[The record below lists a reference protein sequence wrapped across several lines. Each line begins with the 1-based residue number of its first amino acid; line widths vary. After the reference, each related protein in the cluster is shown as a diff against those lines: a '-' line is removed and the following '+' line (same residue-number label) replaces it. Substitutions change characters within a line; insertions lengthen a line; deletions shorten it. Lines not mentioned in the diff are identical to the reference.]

1 MTDNPL
7 SNPSFT
13 KLFVAQIIALVGTGL
28 STVALSLL
36 AYDMAGGRA
45 GTVLGIA
52 LAFKMIAYVFF
63 APIIGGI
70 VHRVSRKSFLITMD
84 ALRALIVLLMP
95 FVSEIWHIYVLIFLL
110 NLFSA
115 GFKPVFQ
122 AVIPDILNNDEQFGK
137 ALAYS
142 RVAYDLE
149 NILSPTLAGIGLLFF
164 TYTSL
169 FVFNSV
175 AFIISALIIIIT
187 LLPKPK
193 PVERS
198 GNFIDEITYGVVS
211 YFKTP
216 RLRSLLVLYIGIA
229 VGSSMVIVNTV
240 IYVKEYLML
249 PDTTLALFFA
259 CSGLGSMFMA
269 FTYPL
274 LAKKFNDKTIIQLG
288 ILALSIS
295 LFLMSYEPSFIF
307 ALINWFLIGTGLSLS
322 QIPAGKIVNMSAN
335 PNDRTAY
342 FSAQFSLSHMCWL
355 IGYLAA
361 GQLVYIFG
369 FSFTAIF
376 FACIVSICLIYS
388 VLFWPNE
395 DEDNILIHTH
405 TKLSHQ
411 HTHDHDDHHQHMH
424 RDNSEDAIHS
434 HEHSHEEITHKH
446 PFHIDIHHQNW
457 PSK

>member
-122 AVIPDILNNDEQFGK
+122 AVIPDILNNDEQYGK

-164 TYTSL
+164 TYTGL

-198 GNFIDEITYGVVS
+198 GNFIDEITYGVIS

-259 CSGLGSMFMA
+259 CSGLGSMLMA

-274 LAKKFNDKTIIQLG
+274 LAKKFKDKTIIQLG

-361 GQLVYIFG
+361 GQLVYVFG
-369 FSFTAIF
+369 FSFTAVF

-405 TKLSHQ
+405 TNLTHQ
-411 HTHDHDDHHQHMH
+411 HSHDHDDHHQHVH
-424 RDNSEDAIHS
+424 RDNSDDAIHS

>member
-7 SNPSFT
+7 SNPSFIR
-13 KLFVAQIIALVGTGL
+13 LFSAQIIALVGTGL

-36 AYDMAGGRA
+36 AYDMAGGKA

-52 LAFKMIAYVFF
+52 LAFKMVAYVFF

-70 VHRVSRKSFLITMD
+70 VHRISRKSFLISMD
-84 ALRALIVLLMP
+84 VLRAIIVLLMP
-95 FVSEIWHIYVLIFLL
+95 FVSEIWHIYLLIFLL

-122 AVIPDILNNDEQFGK
+122 AVIPDILNNDEQYGK

-164 TYTSL
+164 SYSGL
-169 FVFNSV
+169 FVFNSF
-175 AFIISALIIIIT
+175 AFVISALIIIIT
-187 LLPKPK
+187 LLPKSK

-198 GNFIDEITYGVVS
+198 GNFINEITYGVIS

-229 VGSSMVIVNTV
+229 IGSSMVIVNTV

-249 PDTTLALFFA
+249 SDSTLAIFFA
-259 CSGLGSMFMA
+259 SSGFGSMLMA
-269 FTYPL
+269 FMYPL
-274 LAKKFNDKTIIQLG
+274 IAKKLNDKAIIQIG
-288 ILALSIS
+288 IVTLAIS
-295 LFLMSYEPSFIF
+295 LFLMSYEPSFEL
-307 ALINWFLIGTGLSLS
+307 ALVNWFLIGAGLSLS

-335 PNDRTAY
+335 PNDRNAY
-342 FSAQFSLSHMCWL
+342 FSAQFSLSHLCWL
-355 IGYLAA
+355 FGYLAA

-369 FSFTAIF
+369 FSYTSIF
-376 FACIVSICLIYS
+376 FACVVSICLIYS

-395 DEDNILIHTH
+395 EDDNVLTHTH
-405 TKLSHQ
+405 SDLTHQ
-411 HTHDHDDHHQHMH
+411 HTHEHDDHHQHQH
-424 RDNSEDAIHS
+424 SGNSDKKDHS
-434 HEHSHEEITHKH
+434 HEHSHEKITHKH
-446 PFHIDIHHQNW
+446 PFHIDIHHQDW
-457 PSK
+457 PTS

>member
-122 AVIPDILNNDEQFGK
+122 AVIPDILNNDEQYGK

-164 TYTSL
+164 TYTGL

-175 AFIISALIIIIT
+175 AFVISALIIIIT

-198 GNFIDEITYGVVS
+198 GNFIDEITYGIVS

-269 FTYPL
+269 FTYPVI
-274 LAKKFNDKTIIQLG
+274 AKQLNDKSIIQLG
-288 ILALSIS
+288 ILTLSIS
-295 LFLMSYEPSFIF
+295 LFFMSYEPSFNF

-395 DEDNILIHTH
+395 DEENILIHTH
-405 TKLSHQ
+405 TSLTHQ

-424 RDNSEDAIHS
+424 TDNSENDIHS
-434 HEHSHEEITHKH
+434 HEHSHDEITHKH

>member
-122 AVIPDILNNDEQFGK
+122 AVIPDILNNDEQYGK

-164 TYTSL
+164 TYTGL

-198 GNFIDEITYGVVS
+198 GNFIDEITYGVIS

-259 CSGLGSMFMA
+259 CSGLGSMLMA

-369 FSFTAIF
+369 FSFTAVF

-395 DEDNILIHTH
+395 DEGNILIHTH
-405 TKLSHQ
+405 TKLTHLHS
-411 HTHDHDDHHQHMH
+411 HDHDDHHHHVH

>member
-122 AVIPDILNNDEQFGK
+122 AVIPDILNNDEQYGK

-164 TYTSL
+164 TYTGL

-259 CSGLGSMFMA
+259 CSGLGSMLMA

-361 GQLVYIFG
+361 GQLVYVFG
-369 FSFTAIF
+369 FSFTAVF

-405 TKLSHQ
+405 TNLTHQ
-411 HTHDHDDHHQHMH
+411 HSHDHDDHHQHVH

>member
-122 AVIPDILNNDEQFGK
+122 AVIPDILNNDEQYGK

-164 TYTSL
+164 TYTGL

-198 GNFIDEITYGVVS
+198 GNFIDEITYGVIS

-269 FTYPL
+269 FTYPVI
-274 LAKKFNDKTIIQLG
+274 AKQLNDKSIIQLG
-288 ILALSIS
+288 ILTLSIS
-295 LFLMSYEPSFIF
+295 LFFMSYEPSFNF

-395 DEDNILIHTH
+395 DEENILIHTH
-405 TKLSHQ
+405 TSLTHQ

-424 RDNSEDAIHS
+424 TDNSENDIHS
-434 HEHSHEEITHKH
+434 HEHSHDEITHKH

>member
-122 AVIPDILNNDEQFGK
+122 AVIPDILNNDQQYGK

-164 TYTSL
+164 TYTGL

-175 AFIISALIIIIT
+175 AFVISALIIIIT

-259 CSGLGSMFMA
+259 CSGLGSMLMA

-274 LAKKFNDKTIIQLG
+274 IAKQLNDKAIIQLG
-288 ILALSIS
+288 ILTLSIS
-295 LFLMSYEPSFIF
+295 LFFMSYEPSFNF
-307 ALINWFLIGTGLSLS
+307 ALINWFIIGTGLSLS

-395 DEDNILIHTH
+395 AEENILIHTH
-405 TKLSHQ
+405 KSLTHQ
-411 HTHDHDDHHQHMH
+411 HTHDHDDHHQHVH
-424 RDNSEDAIHS
+424 TDNSEKTIHS
-434 HEHSHEEITHKH
+434 HEHSHDEITHKH

>member
-1 MTDNPL
+1 MTNNPL
-7 SNPSFT
+7 SNPSFA
-13 KLFVAQIIALVGTGL
+13 KLFTAQIIALVGTGL

-52 LAFKMIAYVFF
+52 LAFKMVAYVFF

-70 VHRVSRKSFLITMD
+70 VHRISRKSFLIAMD
-84 ALRALIVLLMP
+84 VLRAAIVLLMP
-95 FVSEIWHIYVLIFLL
+95 FVSEIWHIYALIFLL

-122 AVIPDILNNDEQFGK
+122 AVIPDILNNDEQYGK

-164 TYTSL
+164 TYTGL

-175 AFIISALIIIIT
+175 AFVISAMIIIIT

-198 GNFIDEITYGVVS
+198 GNFIDEVTYGVIS

-240 IYVKEYLML
+240 IYVKDYLML

-259 CSGLGSMFMA
+259 CSGLGSMLMA
-269 FTYPL
+269 FTYPVI
-274 LAKKFNDKTIIQLG
+274 AKKLDDKTVIQIG
-288 ILALSIS
+288 ILTLAIS
-295 LFLMSYEPSFIF
+295 LFLMSYEPAFSS
-307 ALINWFLIGTGLSLS
+307 ALINWFLIGAGLSLS
-322 QIPAGKIVNMSAN
+322 QIPSGKIVNMSAN

-369 FSFTAIF
+369 FSYTAVF

-388 VLFWPNE
+388 VLFWPN
-395 DEDNILIHTH
+395 DEEENSLTHTH
-405 TKLSHQ
+405 TNLTHQ
-411 HTHDHDDHHQHMH
+411 HTHKHDDHHQHKH
-424 RDNSEDAIHS
+424 TASLDDNNHS
-434 HEHSHEEITHKH
+434 HEHNHDKITHKH
-446 PFHIDIHHQNW
+446 PFHIDIHHQDW
-457 PSK
+457 PSN

>member
-1 MTDNPL
+1 MTNNPL
-7 SNPSFT
+7 SNPSFS
-13 KLFVAQIIALVGTGL
+13 KLFAAQIIALVGTGL

-52 LAFKMIAYVFF
+52 LAFKMVAYVFF

-70 VHRVSRKSFLITMD
+70 VHRISRKVFLISMD
-84 ALRALIVLLMP
+84 VLRAIIVLLMP

-122 AVIPDILNNDEQFGK
+122 AVIPDILNNDEQYGK

-164 TYTSL
+164 TYSGL

-175 AFIISALIIIIT
+175 AFVISALIIIIT

-198 GNFIDEITYGVVS
+198 GNFIDEITYGVIS

-240 IYVKEYLML
+240 IYVKDYLML

-259 CSGLGSMFMA
+259 CSGLGSMLMA
-269 FTYPL
+269 FTYPVI
-274 LAKKFNDKTIIQLG
+274 AKKFDDKTVIQIG
-288 ILALSIS
+288 ILTLAIS
-295 LFLMSYEPSFIF
+295 LFLMSYEPTFSS
-307 ALINWFLIGTGLSLS
+307 ALINWFLIGAGLSLS

-342 FSAQFSLSHMCWL
+342 FSAQFSLSHLCWL

-361 GQLVYIFG
+361 GQLVYI
-369 FSFTAIF
+369 
-376 FACIVSICLIYS
+376 CLLYTS
-388 VLFWPNE
+388 P
-395 DEDNILIHTH
+395 
-405 TKLSHQ
+405 SP
-411 HTHDHDDHHQHMH
+411 
-424 RDNSEDAIHS
+424 RD
-434 HEHSHEEITHKH
+434 
-446 PFHIDIHHQNW
+446 
-457 PSK
+457 

>member
-1 MTDNPL
+1 MPNNPL
-7 SNPSFT
+7 QNPSFA
-13 KLFVAQIIALVGTGL
+13 KLFTAQIIALVGTGL

-52 LAFKMIAYVFF
+52 LAFKMVAYVFF

-70 VHRVSRKSFLITMD
+70 VHRISRKSFLIAMD
-84 ALRALIVLLMP
+84 VLRAAIVLLMP
-95 FVSEIWHIYVLIFLL
+95 FVSEIWHIYALIFLL

-122 AVIPDILNNDEQFGK
+122 AVIPDILNNDEQYGK

-164 TYTSL
+164 TYTGL

-175 AFIISALIIIIT
+175 AFVISAMIIIIT

-198 GNFIDEITYGVVS
+198 GNFIDEVTYGVIS

-240 IYVKEYLML
+240 IYVKDYLML

-259 CSGLGSMFMA
+259 CSGLGSMLMA
-269 FTYPL
+269 FTYPVI
-274 LAKKFNDKTIIQLG
+274 AKKLEDKTVIQIG
-288 ILALSIS
+288 ILTLAIS
-295 LFLMSYEPSFIF
+295 LFLMSYEPAFSS
-307 ALINWFLIGTGLSLS
+307 ALINWFLIGAGLSLS

-369 FSFTAIF
+369 FSYTAVF

-388 VLFWPNE
+388 VLFWSNE
-395 DEDNILIHTH
+395 EEENILTHTH
-405 TKLSHQ
+405 TNLTHQ
-411 HTHDHDDHHQHMH
+411 HTHRHDDHHQHKH
-424 RDNSEDAIHS
+424 TASLDDNNHS
-434 HEHSHEEITHKH
+434 HEHNHDKITHKH

-457 PSK
+457 PSN

>member
-122 AVIPDILNNDEQFGK
+122 AVIPDILNNDEQYGK

-164 TYTSL
+164 TYTGL

-175 AFIISALIIIIT
+175 AFVISALIIIIT

-198 GNFIDEITYGVVS
+198 GNFIDEITYGIVS

-269 FTYPL
+269 FTYPVI
-274 LAKKFNDKTIIQLG
+274 AKQLNDKSIIQLG
-288 ILALSIS
+288 ILTLSIS
-295 LFLMSYEPSFIF
+295 LFFMSYEPSFNF

-355 IGYLAA
+355 VGYLAA

-395 DEDNILIHTH
+395 DEENILIHTH
-405 TKLSHQ
+405 TSLTHQ

-424 RDNSEDAIHS
+424 TDNSENDIHS
-434 HEHSHEEITHKH
+434 HEHSHDEITHKH

>member
-122 AVIPDILNNDEQFGK
+122 AVIPDILNNDEQYGK

-164 TYTSL
+164 TYTGL

-175 AFIISALIIIIT
+175 AFVISALIIIIT

-198 GNFIDEITYGVVS
+198 GNFIDEITYGIVS

-269 FTYPL
+269 FTYPVI
-274 LAKKFNDKTIIQLG
+274 AKQLNDKSIIQLG
-288 ILALSIS
+288 ILTLSIS
-295 LFLMSYEPSFIF
+295 LFFMSYEPSFNF

-395 DEDNILIHTH
+395 DEENILIHTH
-405 TKLSHQ
+405 TSLTHQ
-411 HTHDHDDHHQHMH
+411 HTHDHDDHHQHQH
-424 RDNSEDAIHS
+424 TGSLDDNNHS
-434 HEHSHEEITHKH
+434 HEHNHDKITHKH

-457 PSK
+457 PSN

>member
-1 MTDNPL
+1 MPNNPL
-7 SNPSFT
+7 QNPSFA
-13 KLFVAQIIALVGTGL
+13 KLFTAQIIALVGTGL

-52 LAFKMIAYVFF
+52 LAFKMVAYVFF

-70 VHRVSRKSFLITMD
+70 VHRISRKSFLIAMD
-84 ALRALIVLLMP
+84 VLRAAIVLLMP
-95 FVSEIWHIYVLIFLL
+95 FVSEIWHIYALIFLL

-122 AVIPDILNNDEQFGK
+122 AVIPDILNNDEQYGK

-164 TYTSL
+164 TYTGL

-175 AFIISALIIIIT
+175 AFVISAMIIIIT

-198 GNFIDEITYGVVS
+198 GNFIDEVTYGVIS

-240 IYVKEYLML
+240 IYVKDYLML

-259 CSGLGSMFMA
+259 CSGLGSMLMA
-269 FTYPL
+269 FTYPVI
-274 LAKKFNDKTIIQLG
+274 AKKLDDKTVIQLG
-288 ILALSIS
+288 ILTLAIS
-295 LFLMSYEPSFIF
+295 LFLMSYEPAFSS
-307 ALINWFLIGTGLSLS
+307 ALINWFLIGAGLSLS

-369 FSFTAIF
+369 FSYTAVF

-395 DEDNILIHTH
+395 EEENILTHTH
-405 TKLSHQ
+405 TNLTHQ
-411 HTHDHDDHHQHMH
+411 HTHKHDDHHQHQH
-424 RDNSEDAIHS
+424 TGSLDDNNHS
-434 HEHSHEEITHKH
+434 HEHNHDKITHKH

-457 PSK
+457 PSN

>member
-122 AVIPDILNNDEQFGK
+122 AVIPDILNNDEQYGK

-164 TYTSL
+164 TYTGL

-175 AFIISALIIIIT
+175 AFVISALIIIIT

-198 GNFIDEITYGVVS
+198 GNFIDEITYGIVS

-269 FTYPL
+269 FTYPVI
-274 LAKKFNDKTIIQLG
+274 AKQLNDKSIIQLG
-288 ILALSIS
+288 ILTLSIS
-295 LFLMSYEPSFIF
+295 LFFMSYEPSFNF

-361 GQLVYIFG
+361 GQLAYIFG

-395 DEDNILIHTH
+395 DEENILIHTH
-405 TKLSHQ
+405 TSLTHQ

-424 RDNSEDAIHS
+424 TDNSENDIHS
-434 HEHSHEEITHKH
+434 HEHSHDEITHKH

>member
-122 AVIPDILNNDEQFGK
+122 AVIPDILNNDEQYGK

-164 TYTSL
+164 TYTGL

-198 GNFIDEITYGVVS
+198 GNFIDEITYGVIS

-259 CSGLGSMFMA
+259 CSGLGSMLMA

-361 GQLVYIFG
+361 GQLVYVFG
-369 FSFTAIF
+369 FSFTAVF

-405 TKLSHQ
+405 TNLTHQ
-411 HTHDHDDHHQHMH
+411 HSHDHDDHHQHVH

>member
-1 MTDNPL
+1 MINNPL
-7 SNPSFT
+7 SNPSFS
-13 KLFVAQIIALVGTGL
+13 KLFAAQIIALVGTGL

-52 LAFKMIAYVFF
+52 LAFKMVAYVFF
-63 APIIGGI
+63 APIIGGV
-70 VHRVSRKSFLITMD
+70 VHRISRKSFLISMD
-84 ALRALIVLLMP
+84 VLRAVIVLLMP
-95 FVSEIWHIYVLIFLL
+95 FVSEI
-110 NLFSA
+110 S
-115 GFKPVFQ
+115 
-122 AVIPDILNNDEQFGK
+122 DILNNDEQYGK

-164 TYTSL
+164 TYTGL

-175 AFIISALIIIIT
+175 AFVISALIIIIT

-198 GNFIDEITYGVVS
+198 GNFIDEISYGVIS

-240 IYVKEYLML
+240 IYVKDYLML

-259 CSGLGSMFMA
+259 CSGLGSMLMA
-269 FTYPL
+269 FTYPVI
-274 LAKKFNDKTIIQLG
+274 AKKLDDKAVIQIG
-288 ILALSIS
+288 IVTLAIS
-295 LFLMSYEPSFIF
+295 LFLMSYEPTFSF

-342 FSAQFSLSHMCWL
+342 FSAQFSLSHLCWL

-369 FSFTAIF
+369 FSYTAVF

-395 DEDNILIHTH
+395 EEENILTHTH
-405 TKLSHQ
+405 KSLTHQ
-411 HTHDHDDHHQHMH
+411 HTHKHDDHHQHKH
-424 RDNSEDAIHS
+424 RDNIDDTNHS
-434 HEHSHEEITHKH
+434 HEHRHDKITHKH

-457 PSK
+457 PSN

>member
-164 TYTSL
+164 TYTGL

-175 AFIISALIIIIT
+175 AFIISAFIIIIT

-198 GNFIDEITYGVVS
+198 GNFIDEITYGVIS

-259 CSGLGSMFMA
+259 CSGLGSMLMA
-269 FTYPL
+269 FAYPL

-361 GQLVYIFG
+361 GQLVYVFG
-369 FSFTAIF
+369 FSFTAVF

-405 TKLSHQ
+405 TNLTHQ
-411 HTHDHDDHHQHMH
+411 HSHDHDDHHQHVH
-424 RDNSEDAIHS
+424 RDNSDDAIHS

-446 PFHIDIHHQNW
+446 QFHIDIHHQNW

>member
-122 AVIPDILNNDEQFGK
+122 AVIPDILNNDEQYGK

-164 TYTSL
+164 TYTGL

-175 AFIISALIIIIT
+175 AFVISALIIIIT

-198 GNFIDEITYGVVS
+198 GNFIDEITYGIVS

-259 CSGLGSMFMA
+259 CSGLGSMLMA

-361 GQLVYIFG
+361 GQLVYVFG
-369 FSFTAIF
+369 FSFTAVF

-405 TKLSHQ
+405 TNLTHQ
-411 HTHDHDDHHQHMH
+411 HSHDHDDHHQHVH
-424 RDNSEDAIHS
+424 RDNSDDAIHS

>member
-122 AVIPDILNNDEQFGK
+122 AVIPDILNNDEQYGK

-164 TYTSL
+164 TYTGL

-198 GNFIDEITYGVVS
+198 GNFIDEITYGVIS

-259 CSGLGSMFMA
+259 CSGLGSMLMA

-361 GQLVYIFG
+361 GQLVYVFG
-369 FSFTAIF
+369 FSFTAVF

-405 TKLSHQ
+405 TNLTHQ
-411 HTHDHDDHHQHMH
+411 HTHDHDDHHQHVH

>member
-122 AVIPDILNNDEQFGK
+122 AVIPDILNNDEQYGK

-164 TYTSL
+164 TYTGL

-198 GNFIDEITYGVVS
+198 GNFIDEITYGVIS

-259 CSGLGSMFMA
+259 CSGLGSMLMA

-361 GQLVYIFG
+361 GQLVYVFG
-369 FSFTAIF
+369 FSFTAVF

-405 TKLSHQ
+405 TNLTHQ
-411 HTHDHDDHHQHMH
+411 HSHDHDDHHQHVH
-424 RDNSEDAIHS
+424 RDNSDDAIHS

>member
-122 AVIPDILNNDEQFGK
+122 AVIPDILNNDEQYGK

-164 TYTSL
+164 TYSGL

-198 GNFIDEITYGVVS
+198 GNFIDEITYGVIS

-259 CSGLGSMFMA
+259 CSGLGSMLMA

-361 GQLVYIFG
+361 GQLVYVFG
-369 FSFTAIF
+369 FSFTAVF

-405 TKLSHQ
+405 TRLTHQ
-411 HTHDHDDHHQHMH
+411 HSHDHDDHHQHVH
-424 RDNSEDAIHS
+424 RDNSDDAIHS

>member
-1 MTDNPL
+1 MTNNPL
-7 SNPSFT
+7 SNPNFS
-13 KLFVAQIIALVGTGL
+13 KLFAAQIIALVGTGL

-52 LAFKMIAYVFF
+52 LAFKMVAYVFF

-70 VHRVSRKSFLITMD
+70 VHRISRKVFLISMD
-84 ALRALIVLLMP
+84 VLRAIIVLLMP

-122 AVIPDILNNDEQFGK
+122 AVIPDILNNDEQYGK

-164 TYTSL
+164 TYSGL

-175 AFIISALIIIIT
+175 AFVISALIIIIT

-198 GNFIDEITYGVVS
+198 GNFIDEITYGVIS

-240 IYVKEYLML
+240 IYVKDYLML

-259 CSGLGSMFMA
+259 CSGLGSMLMA
-269 FTYPL
+269 FTYPVI
-274 LAKKFNDKTIIQLG
+274 AKKFDDKTVIQIG
-288 ILALSIS
+288 ILTLAIS
-295 LFLMSYEPSFIF
+295 LFLMSYEPTFSS

-342 FSAQFSLSHMCWL
+342 FSAQFSLSHLCWL

-369 FSFTAIF
+369 FSYTAVF

-395 DEDNILIHTH
+395 EEENILTHTH
-405 TKLSHQ
+405 TNLTHQ
-411 HTHDHDDHHQHMH
+411 HTHKHDDHHQHQH
-424 RDNSEDAIHS
+424 TGSLDDNNHS
-434 HEHSHEEITHKH
+434 HEHNHDKITHKH

-457 PSK
+457 PSN

>member
-122 AVIPDILNNDEQFGK
+122 AVIPDILNNDEQYGK

-164 TYTSL
+164 TYTGL

-198 GNFIDEITYGVVS
+198 GNFIDEITYGVIS

-259 CSGLGSMFMA
+259 CSGLGSMLMA

-361 GQLVYIFG
+361 GQLVYVFG
-369 FSFTAIF
+369 FSFTAVF

-405 TKLSHQ
+405 TNLTHRHS
-411 HTHDHDDHHQHMH
+411 HDHDDHHQHVH
-424 RDNSEDAIHS
+424 RDNSDDAIHS

>member
-1 MTDNPL
+1 MPNNPL
-7 SNPSFT
+7 HNPSFA
-13 KLFVAQIIALVGTGL
+13 KLFTAQIIALVGTGL

-52 LAFKMIAYVFF
+52 LAFKMVAYVFF

-70 VHRVSRKSFLITMD
+70 VHRISRKSFLIAMD
-84 ALRALIVLLMP
+84 VLRAAIVLLMP
-95 FVSEIWHIYVLIFLL
+95 FVSEIWHIYALIFLL

-122 AVIPDILNNDEQFGK
+122 AVIPDILNNDEQYGK

-164 TYTSL
+164 TYTGL

-175 AFIISALIIIIT
+175 AFVISAMIIIIT

-198 GNFIDEITYGVVS
+198 GNFIDEVTYGVIS

-240 IYVKEYLML
+240 IYVKDYLML

-259 CSGLGSMFMA
+259 CSGLGSMLMA
-269 FTYPL
+269 FTYPVI
-274 LAKKFNDKTIIQLG
+274 AKKLEDKTVIQIG
-288 ILALSIS
+288 ILTLAIS
-295 LFLMSYEPSFIF
+295 LFLMSYEPAFSS
-307 ALINWFLIGTGLSLS
+307 ALINWFLIGAGLSLS

-369 FSFTAIF
+369 FSYTAVF

-388 VLFWPNE
+388 VLFWSNE
-395 DEDNILIHTH
+395 EEENILTHTH
-405 TKLSHQ
+405 TNLTHQ
-411 HTHDHDDHHQHMH
+411 HTHKHDDHHQHKH
-424 RDNSEDAIHS
+424 TASLDDNNHS
-434 HEHSHEEITHKH
+434 HEHNHDKITHKH

-457 PSK
+457 PSN

>member
-1 MTDNPL
+1 MPNNPL
-7 SNPSFT
+7 QNPSFA
-13 KLFVAQIIALVGTGL
+13 KLFTAQIIALVGTGL

-52 LAFKMIAYVFF
+52 LAFKMVAYVFF

-70 VHRVSRKSFLITMD
+70 VHRISRKSFLIAMD
-84 ALRALIVLLMP
+84 VLRAAIVLLMP
-95 FVSEIWHIYVLIFLL
+95 FVSEIWHIYALIFLL

-122 AVIPDILNNDEQFGK
+122 AVIPDILNNDEQYGK

-164 TYTSL
+164 TYTGL

-175 AFIISALIIIIT
+175 AFVISAMIIIIT

-198 GNFIDEITYGVVS
+198 GNFIDEVTYGVIS

-240 IYVKEYLML
+240 IYVKDYLML

-259 CSGLGSMFMA
+259 CSGLGSMLMA
-269 FTYPL
+269 FTYPVI
-274 LAKKFNDKTIIQLG
+274 AKKLEDKTVIQIG
-288 ILALSIS
+288 ILTLAIS
-295 LFLMSYEPSFIF
+295 LFLMSYEPAFSS
-307 ALINWFLIGTGLSLS
+307 ALINWFLIGAGLSLS

-369 FSFTAIF
+369 FSYTAVF

-388 VLFWPNE
+388 VLFWSNE
-395 DEDNILIHTH
+395 EEENILTHTH
-405 TKLSHQ
+405 TNLTHQ
-411 HTHDHDDHHQHMH
+411 HTHKHDDHHQHKH
-424 RDNSEDAIHS
+424 TASLDDNNHS
-434 HEHSHEEITHKH
+434 HEHNHDKITHKH

-457 PSK
+457 PSN

>member
-1 MTDNPL
+1 MTNNPL
-7 SNPSFT
+7 SNPSFS
-13 KLFVAQIIALVGTGL
+13 KLFAAQIIALVGTGL

-52 LAFKMIAYVFF
+52 LAFKMVAYVFF

-70 VHRVSRKSFLITMD
+70 VHRISRKVFLISMD
-84 ALRALIVLLMP
+84 VLRAIIVLLMP

-122 AVIPDILNNDEQFGK
+122 AVIPDILNNDEQYGK

-164 TYTSL
+164 TYSGL

-175 AFIISALIIIIT
+175 AFVISALIIIIT

-198 GNFIDEITYGVVS
+198 GNFIDEITYGVIS

-240 IYVKEYLML
+240 IYVKDYLML

-259 CSGLGSMFMA
+259 CSGLGSMLMA
-269 FTYPL
+269 FAYPVI
-274 LAKKFNDKTIIQLG
+274 AKKFDDKTVIQIG
-288 ILALSIS
+288 ILTLAIS
-295 LFLMSYEPSFIF
+295 LFLMSYEAHIQFC
-307 ALINWFLIGTGLSLS
+307 IN
-322 QIPAGKIVNMSAN
+322 
-335 PNDRTAY
+335 
-342 FSAQFSLSHMCWL
+342 
-355 IGYLAA
+355 
-361 GQLVYIFG
+361 QLVFNRCRVI
-369 FSFTAIF
+369 
-376 FACIVSICLIYS
+376 IVTNTCR
-388 VLFWPNE
+388 E
-395 DEDNILIHTH
+395 
-405 TKLSHQ
+405 
-411 HTHDHDDHHQHMH
+411 
-424 RDNSEDAIHS
+424 NS
-434 HEHSHEEITHKH
+434 
-446 PFHIDIHHQNW
+446 
-457 PSK
+457 

>member
-122 AVIPDILNNDEQFGK
+122 AVIPDILNNDKQYGK

-164 TYTSL
+164 TYTGL

-175 AFIISALIIIIT
+175 AFVISALIIIIT

-198 GNFIDEITYGVVS
+198 GNFIDEITYGIVS

-269 FTYPL
+269 FTYPVI
-274 LAKKFNDKTIIQLG
+274 AKQLNDKSIIQLG
-288 ILALSIS
+288 ILTLSIS
-295 LFLMSYEPSFIF
+295 LFFMSYEPSFNF

-395 DEDNILIHTH
+395 DEENILIHTH
-405 TKLSHQ
+405 TSLTHQ

-424 RDNSEDAIHS
+424 TDNSENDIHS
-434 HEHSHEEITHKH
+434 HEHSHDEITHKH

>member
-122 AVIPDILNNDEQFGK
+122 AVIPDILNNDEQYGK

-164 TYTSL
+164 TYTGL

-198 GNFIDEITYGVVS
+198 GNFIDEITYGVIS

-259 CSGLGSMFMA
+259 CSGLGSMLMA

-361 GQLVYIFG
+361 GQLVYVFG
-369 FSFTAIF
+369 FSFTAVF

-405 TKLSHQ
+405 TNLIHQ
-411 HTHDHDDHHQHMH
+411 HSHDHDDHHQHVH
-424 RDNSEDAIHS
+424 RDNSDDAIHS

>member
-122 AVIPDILNNDEQFGK
+122 AVIPDILNNDEQYGK

-164 TYTSL
+164 TYTGL

-175 AFIISALIIIIT
+175 AFVISALIIIIT

-198 GNFIDEITYGVVS
+198 GNFVDEITYGIVS

-269 FTYPL
+269 FTYPVI
-274 LAKKFNDKTIIQLG
+274 AKQLNDKSIIQLG
-288 ILALSIS
+288 ILTLSIS
-295 LFLMSYEPSFIF
+295 LFFMSYEPSFNF

-395 DEDNILIHTH
+395 DDENILIHTH
-405 TKLSHQ
+405 TSLTHQ

-424 RDNSEDAIHS
+424 TDDSENDIHS
-434 HEHSHEEITHKH
+434 HEHSHDEITHKH

>member
-122 AVIPDILNNDEQFGK
+122 AVIPDILNNDEQYGK

-164 TYTSL
+164 TYTGL

-198 GNFIDEITYGVVS
+198 GNFIDEITYGVIS

-259 CSGLGSMFMA
+259 CSGLGSMLMA

-361 GQLVYIFG
+361 GQLVYVFG
-369 FSFTAIF
+369 FSFTAVF

-395 DEDNILIHTH
+395 DEDSILIHTH
-405 TKLSHQ
+405 TNLTHQ
-411 HTHDHDDHHQHMH
+411 HSHDHDDHHQHVH
-424 RDNSEDAIHS
+424 RDNSDDAIHS

>member
-1 MTDNPL
+1 MTNNPL
-7 SNPSFT
+7 SNPSFA
-13 KLFVAQIIALVGTGL
+13 KLFTAQIIALVGTGL

-52 LAFKMIAYVFF
+52 LAFKMVAYVFF

-70 VHRVSRKSFLITMD
+70 VHRISRKSFLIAMD
-84 ALRALIVLLMP
+84 VLRAAIVLLMP
-95 FVSEIWHIYVLIFLL
+95 FVSEIWHIYALIFLL

-122 AVIPDILNNDEQFGK
+122 AVIPDILNNDEQYGK

-164 TYTSL
+164 TYTGL

-175 AFIISALIIIIT
+175 AFVISAMIIIIT

-198 GNFIDEITYGVVS
+198 GNFIDEVTYGVIS

-240 IYVKEYLML
+240 IYVKDYLML

-259 CSGLGSMFMA
+259 CSGLGSMLMA
-269 FTYPL
+269 FTYPVI
-274 LAKKFNDKTIIQLG
+274 AKKLDDKTVIQIG
-288 ILALSIS
+288 ILTLAIS
-295 LFLMSYEPSFIF
+295 LFLMSYEPALSS
-307 ALINWFLIGTGLSLS
+307 ALINWFLIGAGLSLS
-322 QIPAGKIVNMSAN
+322 QIPSGKIVNMSAN

-369 FSFTAIF
+369 FSYTAVF

-388 VLFWPNE
+388 VLFWPN
-395 DEDNILIHTH
+395 DEEENSLTHTH
-405 TKLSHQ
+405 TNLTHQ
-411 HTHDHDDHHQHMH
+411 HTHKHDDHHQHKH
-424 RDNSEDAIHS
+424 TASLDDNNHS
-434 HEHSHEEITHKH
+434 HEHNHDKITHKH
-446 PFHIDIHHQNW
+446 PFHIDIHHQDW
-457 PSK
+457 PSN

>member
-122 AVIPDILNNDEQFGK
+122 AVIPDILNNDEQYGK

-164 TYTSL
+164 TYTGL

-198 GNFIDEITYGVVS
+198 GNFIDEITYGVIS

-259 CSGLGSMFMA
+259 CSGLGSMLMA
-269 FTYPL
+269 FAYPL

-361 GQLVYIFG
+361 GQLVYVFG
-369 FSFTAIF
+369 FSFTAVF

-405 TKLSHQ
+405 TNLTHQ
-411 HTHDHDDHHQHMH
+411 HSHDHDDHHQHVH
-424 RDNSEDAIHS
+424 RDNSDDAIHS